1 MPAPKP
7 PSEGDGI
14 AVSWAE
20 ILGDWDTI
28 IADLYATYGT
38 SVDRVESWLDLR
50 RLILGLMGRK
60 TSQFAVGKALAHQ
73 KQNEG
78 TVTRDEG
85 R

>member
-7 PSEGDGI
+7 PSEGGGI

-28 IADLYATYGT
+28 VADLYATYGPA
-38 SVDRVESWLDLR
+38 VDQVETWLDLR

-78 TVTRDEG
+78 KGDTA
-85 R
+85 

>member
-1 MPAPKP
+1 MPPPKQT
-7 PSEGDGI
+7 SEGDGI

-28 IADLYATYGT
+28 VADLYATYGS
-38 SVDRVESWLDLR
+38 SVDRVKSWLDLR

-60 TSQFAVGKALAHQ
+60 TSQFAVGKALAYQ

-78 TVTRDEG
+78 KGDTR
-85 R
+85 

>member
-14 AVSWAE
+14 AVSWAD

-28 IADLYATYGT
+28 VADLYATYGT

-60 TSQFAVGKALAHQ
+60 TSQFAVGKALEYQ
-73 KQNEG
+73 KKNEG
-78 TVTRDEG
+78 QVTSGEG
-85 R
+85 W

>member
-7 PSEGDGI
+7 PSEGDGF

-28 IADLYATYGT
+28 VSDLYATYGT

-60 TSQFAVGKALAHQ
+60 TSQFAVSKALEHQ
-73 KQNEG
+73 KKNEG
-78 TVTRDEG
+78 
-85 R
+85 